1 MPNKK
6 KEFSGIYKYNIEL
19 VKLLKKKSNIKT
31 IYTGKTQSYFITMLH
46 KFIFIPFFL
55 IVNSHKFHSVV
66 YPEEGY
72 AFLRIFSF
80 SKKNNIIVHD
90 YRKIFNIKYKVKTKE
105 KVKQIYLDTN
115 YLFFNKFSKIIC
127 PSNFTK
133 NLIIKNLSIKSEK
146 VCIIPNIVDF
156 ENKKPSN
163 LKIFKKIKKSQKKFK
178 NVMCVTSGET
188 RKNLD
193 SLYKIIRSNKNI
205 NFILVGNIKEKIF
218 EKNAF
223 FLTNISEENL
233 IYLYKNSDFFLDV
246 SLFEGFG
253 RSLIEAQYFGL
264 KVICMNTKSNKE
276 LLGKSATYINKNF
289 KQSKIDYI
297 FKKKLSKKQKKK
309 FIKNANKFSSKNIY
323 RNFKTEINE
332 I

>member
-1 MPNKK
+1 
-6 KEFSGIYKYNIEL
+6 
-19 VKLLKKKSNIKT
+19 
-31 IYTGKTQSYFITMLH
+31 
-46 KFIFIPFFL
+46 
-55 IVNSHKFHSVV
+55 
-66 YPEEGY
+66 
-72 AFLRIFSF
+72 
-80 SKKNNIIVHD
+80 
-90 YRKIFNIKYKVKTKE
+90 
-105 KVKQIYLDTN
+105 
-115 YLFFNKFSKIIC
+115 
-127 PSNFTK
+127 
-133 NLIIKNLSIKSEK
+133 
-146 VCIIPNIVDF
+146 
-156 ENKKPSN
+156 
-163 LKIFKKIKKSQKKFK
+163 
-178 NVMCVTSGET
+178 MCVTSGET

-297 FKKKLSKKQKKK
+297 FKKKLSKKQKMK